1 MKTPKGTFYLSPT
14 FPAQER
20 MSLAGA
26 FIEGALR
33 LRKDSIDGPVV
44 GRGFCEMAQL
54 SALGAPATR

>member
-1 MKTPKGTFYLSPT
+1 
-14 FPAQER
+14 

-54 SALGAPATR
+54 SALGAPATRQLPEQTELQFNGGLRGK